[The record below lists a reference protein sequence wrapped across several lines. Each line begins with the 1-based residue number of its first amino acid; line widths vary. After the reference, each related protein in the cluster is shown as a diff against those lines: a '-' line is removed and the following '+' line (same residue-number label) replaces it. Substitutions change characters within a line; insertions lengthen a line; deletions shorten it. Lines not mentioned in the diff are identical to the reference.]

1 VILFGLLDIL
11 VFGLAVIAF
20 ILVRIVDDLQES
32 MNYGWTT
39 FLILFYFPQVI
50 FFALFMFND
59 SLQTRKIYSYFL
71 ILRSLIQSVVLPIVV
86 LRSYNVFLKESVCG
100 TLYNDY
106 EDLVKG
112 VNNSLAIQPEANYL
126 NSWNNSMDSTQLS
139 ILD

>member
-86 LRSYNVFLKESVCG
+86 FRSYNVFLKESVCG